1 MIILFNIKK
10 LIEYLKNNKYI
21 FEENDIY
28 IGEYELDNNWIEIR
42 LNNSKKLIKYL
53 LYSIGINIFLEY
65 LTQKVKI
72 LNIII
77 IMKNIYASYLIVKM
91 KY

>member
-77 IMKNIYASYLIVKM
+77 IMINIYASYLIVKM